1 MSKSLIYITAG
12 LLLVGAL
19 PMPYG
24 YYMLLRI
31 AATLVF
37 AWAAFIAH
45 EKSYEWLPWVYAIL
59 AILFNPIM
67 PVYFQKELW
76 VIIDILAAAL
86 LFLTQRHLVDDDK
99 STL

>member
-1 MSKSLIYITAG
+1 MRKPLIYITAS
-12 LLLVGAL
+12 LLVVGAL

-37 AWAAFIAH
+37 TWSAFIAY
-45 EKSYEWLPWVYAIL
+45 ERSYKWLPWVYAIL

-99 STL
+99 SGR